1 MSSSCS
7 WRSFQTSVSDSTLS
21 LLHKSVVLC
30 PSPWWRHMWS
40 KSLSS
45 LPFLYA
51 AGRYHCLFARWSRS
65 VPFVSHCVF
74 CCLWR
79 RHLGALCC
87 TSAEDWVQDTLV
99 HLCGGQQPQ
108 GLALVALTT
117 SEQSSSHVCRI
128 LFAVSGNQRFFD
140 VGRVD
145 RKILNQQFLWL
156 FYMVCI
162 LVIWIS
168 ASQQF
173 IWKLEVGRKSRGDC
187 GIERKNVEQNF
198 SLQDSWIQSVLFF
211 SFFII
216 GNESQI
222 PNSVSLYKSAV
233 AVKAEWV

>member
-1 MSSSCS
+1 
-7 WRSFQTSVSDSTLS
+7 
-21 LLHKSVVLC
+21 
-30 PSPWWRHMWS
+30 MWS

-65 VPFVSHCVF
+65 VPFVLHCVF

-108 GLALVALTT
+108 GLARVALTT

-156 FYMVCI
+156 FYMYSCS
-162 LVIWIS
+162 LNFSIS
-168 ASQQF
+168 AVHL
-173 IWKLEVGRKSRGDC
+173 KVGSRQKERGDC

-198 SLQDSWIQSVLFF
+198 SLRDSWIQSVLFF

-222 PNSVSLYKSAV
+222 PNSVSLV
-233 AVKAEWV
+233 